1 MVGAEAAEAR
11 HLLDISYPVREGIVT
26 NWEEMEHIWKYT
38 FQDQLGVQ
46 MGDLGDHNILITE
59 PPLNPVKNRA
69 KMLEVVFEKYGFG
82 GCRVSTQAVLVL
94 YAQGLM
100 SGLVVDSGD
109 GVTHV
114 VPVCDGYVV
123 DTLINRTNIAGRH
136 ITEYLIKLLL
146 MRGYA
151 FNRSADFETVA
162 RIKQELSYVAYDINV
177 DRKLAQ
183 ETTTLIK
190 EYQLPDGR
198 KIKFGDARFEAPE
211 LLFNPELDG
220 HETKGMHTLIH
231 DTIQGA
237 AIDLRS
243 DLYKHIVL
251 SGGTTMFPGLPSR
264 LEKEIKAL
272 YCQHNKLEKL
282 PAKFKMRI
290 EDPPRRKHL
299 VFLGGS
305 YLADIMQDKS
315 TFWVS
320 KAEYEEDPDRCLN
333 KLSGIQ

>member
-1 MVGAEAAEAR
+1 MFQSIVGRPMIRAEESFDMDMPDLKDIMVGAEAAEAR

-38 FQDQLGVQ
+38 FQDQL
-46 MGDLGDHNILITE
+46 GDLGDHNILITE

-177 DRKLAQ
+177 
-183 ETTTLIK
+183 
-190 EYQLPDGR
+190 
-198 KIKFGDARFEAPE
+198 
-211 LLFNPELDG
+211 
-220 HETKGMHTLIH
+220 
-231 DTIQGA
+231 
-237 AIDLRS
+237 
-243 DLYKHIVL
+243 
-251 SGGTTMFPGLPSR
+251 
-264 LEKEIKAL
+264 
-272 YCQHNKLEKL
+272 
-282 PAKFKMRI
+282 
-290 EDPPRRKHL
+290 
-299 VFLGGS
+299 
-305 YLADIMQDKS
+305 
-315 TFWVS
+315 
-320 KAEYEEDPDRCLN
+320 
-333 KLSGIQ
+333 